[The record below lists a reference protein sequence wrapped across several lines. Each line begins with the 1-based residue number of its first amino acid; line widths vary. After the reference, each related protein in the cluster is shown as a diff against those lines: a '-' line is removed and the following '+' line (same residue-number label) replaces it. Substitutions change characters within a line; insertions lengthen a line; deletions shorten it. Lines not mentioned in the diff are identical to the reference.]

1 MIGSPSA
8 HFLHGVGMLPRSFL
22 PPPPDSLEGVP
33 QSPPLSPHTLK
44 STSLPSSD
52 FSKNPTASLPVTLR
66 GAGDKEVHDV
76 GYCTY

>member
-1 MIGSPSA
+1 MVSACSPA
-8 HFLHGVGMLPRSFL
+8 PSFL
-22 PPPPDSLEGVP
+22 PRQILYP
-33 QSPPLSPHTLK
+33 PPLSPHTLK